1 MTRRNF
7 TQKQKQQ
14 IVARATIDRVVYCEG
29 CGVALKQGAWEVDH
43 VLAEGLRPEADKQRP
58 ITIAEGQLLGK
69 CCHRGPDGKT
79 NKDVKA
85 IAKSNRQFAGHNG
98 TRTRT
103 RPVAKIQSA
112 GFVPSERTAARQS
125 AETLPPLPYRALYA
139 PKETP

>member
-1 MTRRNF
+1 MPRRNF
-7 TQKQKQQ
+7 TKKQKQQ
-14 IVARATIDRVVYCEG
+14 IVERATVDRVVYCEG
-29 CGVALKQGAWEVDH
+29 CGVALKQGAWEIDH
-43 VLAEGLRPEADKQRP
+43 IIAEGLRPEADKQRP

-98 TRTRT
+98 IRT
-103 RPVAKIQSA
+103 RPVAKIKSA

-125 AETLPPLPYRALYA
+125 KDLPPLPYRALYA
-139 PKETP
+139 PKERP